1 MTVLGYVF
9 ALILTISLLVAVH
22 EFGHFIVARW
32 CGIKVLRFSIG
43 FGKPIWR
50 YQRDPD
56 DTEYCISVLPLGGY
70 VKMLDE
76 REGNV
81 SARDAGRSF
90 NAQPVWQRIAVLLAG
105 PAFNFIFAIAAYWL
119 ILVLGTMVTRPVVG
133 EVAPGSPADVAGLQ
147 YGDVIA
153 SVGGR
158 SIESWQGGL
167 QVLVDELV
175 DDAQIPLTIDREG
188 EASFDTMLVASAE
201 TARLS
206 EPGKLFEGLGFGV
219 WSPRPII
226 GEVTPDTP
234 AAAAGIQTGDRV
246 LTVDGEAVTTWNQVV
261 QRIRAAGESSLQ
273 ISLERG
279 DQVVDVSV
287 TPRLV
292 DTEEGRVAR
301 IGAANFVGPDSQPK
315 NLYVEKRLGAVDAF
329 PAAVVKTGELTMFT
343 LEMFGRMIT
352 GSVSTK
358 NISGPINIAEYA
370 GFTLSRGFVDFLDFL
385 ALVSVSL
392 GVLNLLPVPMLDG
405 GQIVYQ
411 SVEGITGRPLSER
424 LQMLGHQVGLFL
436 LVGVMSLAFYNDIAR
451 VVERFLS

>member
-50 YQRDPD
+50 YQRHRD
-56 DTEYCISVLPLGGY
+56 DTEYCISALPLGGY

-81 SARDAGRSF
+81 SARDAGQSF

-105 PAFNFIFAIAAYWL
+105 PAFNFLFAIAAYWL

-175 DDAQIPLTIDREG
+175 DDARIPLTIDREG
-188 EASFDTMLVASAE
+188 AASFDTVLVTDAE

-234 AAAAGIQTGDRV
+234 AAFAGIQPGDRV
-246 LTVDGEAVTTWNQVV
+246 LTVQGDAVTTWNQVV
-261 QRIRAAGESSLQ
+261 ERIRAAGETPVQL
-273 ISLERG
+273 SLERG
-279 DQVVDVSV
+279 EQIVDVSV
-287 TPRLV
+287 TPRMV
-292 DTEEGRVAR
+292 DTEAGRVAR
-301 IGAANFVGPDSQPK
+301 IGAANFVGPDSRPE
-315 NLYVEKRLGAVDAF
+315 NLYAEKRLGVVEAL

-370 GFTLSRGFVDFLDFL
+370 GFTLSRGFIDFLDFL

>member
-56 DTEYCISVLPLGGY
+56 DTEYCISALPLGGY

-81 SARDAGRSF
+81 SARDAGKSF

-133 EVAPGSPADVAGLQ
+133 EVAPGSPADIAGLQ
-147 YGDVIA
+147 YGDVIV
-153 SVGGR
+153 SVGDR

-175 DDAQIPLTIDREG
+175 DDARIPLTIDRDG
-188 EASFDTMLVASAE
+188 EASFDTVLVASAE

-206 EPGKLFEGLGFGV
+206 QPGKLFEGLGFGV
-219 WSPRPII
+219 WSPPPII
-226 GEVTPDTP
+226 GQVNADTP
-234 AAAAGIQTGDRV
+234 AANAGLQTGDRV
-246 LTVDGEAVTTWNQVV
+246 LTVQGEAVTTWSQVV
-261 QRIRAAGESSLQ
+261 DRIRAEGAQPIQLT
-273 ISLERG
+273 LERSG
-279 DQVVDVSV
+279 QTVDLSV
-287 TPRLV
+287 TPRMV
-292 DTEEGRVAR
+292 DTKAGPVPQ
-301 IGAANFVGPDSQPK
+301 IGAVNMRDPEAGPEKLNFELK
-315 NLYVEKRLGAVDAF
+315 LGAIDAV

-370 GFTLSRGFVDFLDFL
+370 GFTLSLGFKKFLDFL

-451 VVERFLS
+451 VVERLLS

>member
-50 YQRDPD
+50 YQRHRD
-56 DTEYCISVLPLGGY
+56 DTEFCISSLPLGGY

-105 PAFNFIFAIAAYWL
+105 PAFNFLFAIAAYWL
-119 ILVLGTMVTRPVVG
+119 IFVLGTTVTRPVVG

-147 YGDVIA
+147 YGDVIV
-153 SVGGR
+153 SVGDR
-158 SIESWQGGL
+158 SIKGWQSGL
-167 QVLVDELV
+167 LVLVDELV
-175 DDAQIPLTIDREG
+175 DDAQIPLTIDRKGEG
-188 EASFDTMLVASAE
+188 SFKTVLVASAE

-219 WSPRPII
+219 WSPPPVI
-226 GEVTPDTP
+226 GEVNPDTP
-234 AAAAGIQTGDRV
+234 AANAGIQSGDRI
-246 LTVDGEAVTTWNQVV
+246 LTLNGEVVATWTQVV
-261 QRIRAAGESSLQ
+261 ERIRASGEQPIQLT
-273 ISLERG
+273 LERG
-279 DQVVDVSV
+279 DQVVDLSV
-287 TPRLV
+287 TPRMEK
-292 DTEEGRVAR
+292 TKAGPIPQ
-301 IGAANFVGPDSQPK
+301 IGATNYVDEETKPK
-315 NLYVEKRLGAVDAF
+315 NLNVELKLGVIEAL
-329 PAAVVKTGELTMFT
+329 PAAVVKTGELTTFT

-370 GFTLSRGFVDFLDFL
+370 GFTLSRGFVEFLDFL

-424 LQMLGHQVGLFL
+424 LQLLGHQVGLFL

>member
-56 DTEYCISVLPLGGY
+56 DTEYCISALPLGGY

-81 SARDAGRSF
+81 SARDAGKSF

-147 YGDVIA
+147 YGDVIV
-153 SVGGR
+153 SVGDR

-175 DDAQIPLTIDREG
+175 DDARIPLTIDRDG
-188 EASFDTMLVASAE
+188 EASFDTVLVASAE

-206 EPGKLFEGLGFGV
+206 QPGKLFEGLGFGV
-219 WSPRPII
+219 WSPPPII
-226 GEVTPDTP
+226 GQVNADTP
-234 AAAAGIQTGDRV
+234 AANAGLQTGDRV
-246 LTVDGEAVTTWNQVV
+246 LTVQGEAVTTWSQVV
-261 QRIRAAGESSLQ
+261 DRIRAEGAQPIQLT
-273 ISLERG
+273 LERSG
-279 DQVVDVSV
+279 QTVDLSV
-287 TPRLV
+287 TPRMV
-292 DTEEGRVAR
+292 DTKAGPVPQ
-301 IGAANFVGPDSQPK
+301 IGAVNMRDPEAGPEKLNFELK
-315 NLYVEKRLGAVDAF
+315 LGAIDAV
-329 PAAVVKTGELTMFT
+329 PAAGVKTGELTMFT

-370 GFTLSRGFVDFLDFL
+370 GFTLSLGFKKFLDFL

-451 VVERFLS
+451 VVERLLS